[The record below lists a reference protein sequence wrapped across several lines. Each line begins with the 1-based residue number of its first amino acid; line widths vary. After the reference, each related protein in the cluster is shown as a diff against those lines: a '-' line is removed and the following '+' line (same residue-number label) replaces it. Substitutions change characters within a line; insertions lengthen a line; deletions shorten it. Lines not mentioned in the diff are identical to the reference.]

1 MLFRSADRSRLS
13 SYALADDMEDL
24 IKVMDS
30 DELSEFQYIIEDE
43 KWIVALA

>member
-1 MLFRSADRSRLS
+1 MEWADRSRLS